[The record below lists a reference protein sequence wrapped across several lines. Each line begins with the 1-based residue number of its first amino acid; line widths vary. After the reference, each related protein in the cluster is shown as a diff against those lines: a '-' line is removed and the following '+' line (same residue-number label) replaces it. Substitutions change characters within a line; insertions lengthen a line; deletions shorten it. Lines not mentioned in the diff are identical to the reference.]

1 MKFVL
6 PLLLA
11 LLVNPVFAESLTGK
25 VVGVSDGDTITMLS
39 HHHDAVDKTNAKA
52 HSGRCRH
59 VAEKAARR
67 SSIAD
72 IPASAVSA

>member
-25 VVGVSDGDTITMLS
+25 VVGVSDGDTITMLCQPKIEMS
-39 HHHDAVDKTNAKA
+39 PFVQD
-52 HSGRCRH
+52 
-59 VAEKAARR
+59 
-67 SSIAD
+67 
-72 IPASAVSA
+72 